1 MQENYKTY
9 IAKIQIKKN
18 RIINMNQDISKNN
31 LFNSKNLNT
40 TGKNKI
46 YIRKKRNRSLSDKN
60 KYFKAEN
67 ISARHKN
74 QSSHNSIFNN
84 KKRTKNESNIFK
96 ENVLSG
102 INWKKIKTLIPT
114 KTIAEVKSFAL
125 NFFYKM
131 KSFKDNNLG
140 LDFTLNSVN
149 NLKDMLNQI
158 YFKYPNII
166 DFISIFKK
174 LLTKT
179 VRLRKF
185 KKIHKINIKNQK
197 SKLDK
202 NNLFSN
208 LNSQYLNN
216 MNKNGLNN
224 QNIKN
229 FNIINNVNNNFS
241 NNNKIIVFNLNIIEN
256 NFIDNNYNNFV
267 NILLIKFLNCII
279 ENFLLSYILLNNY
292 LSLYLSNDIC
302 INYLSQINDLLLSKD
317 LNSIISTNNIFLN
330 NLLKQLNSF
339 SNNLLISNSISLIN
353 NNTNLNNNMINW
365 FNLFNY
371 LNQMNQ
377 TKNNNNN

>member
-9 IAKIQIKKN
+9 IEKFQIKKN
-18 RIINMNQDISKNN
+18 RTINMNQDISKNN

-102 INWKKIKTLIPT
+102 INWKKIKALIPT

-131 KSFKDNNLG
+131 KSFKDDNLG

-302 INYLSQINDLLLSKD
+302 INYISQINDLLLSKD